1 MRTLIV
7 ALLVSAAA
15 FGQSTAPLEKPSVTG
30 RVLRGNGDLAPRV
43 IVTLVGRERY
53 TMTSDTRGAFAFG
66 GVAPGRYWLV
76 AQRPGYSS
84 VKYGGTVPLGVNCIG
99 IDQSSWTHAA
109 GGDDAITRFRDCI
122 DSSPGLALTV
132 TPGLELKD
140 LTMRIAQ
147 TGVIRGTVTNQD
159 SEGAPGVVTALVRDR
174 GSRNFRTVATAS
186 IGQDGNYT
194 LDDLPPGRY
203 YLLARTS
210 GAQVLMAAMVN
221 GAQVVM
227 AMGNQDPGG
236 KAPSESDIATYYPS
250 ATDESK
256 AAPVEVRAGDELR
269 GVDILMRRAPAFS
282 VRGAVVMPAGSPPGS
297 MALTMTPKGG
307 ANDYYSGYRAVAGPG
322 GAFEFRSVS
331 PGTYVISGRTQ
342 ALFGRREVS
351 VAAGDL
357 EGISVAMSPAVG
369 LTGTVKV
376 EGAVPASLPSV
387 TLAAVDGSLSGALRP
402 GPDGALTTPAGLP
415 PMAYA
420 VHLSAMPPGTYV
432 KSMSYGDQD
441 VLHGQLD
448 LGAGASA
455 SLQIVLSTGAASL
468 AGKVTNT
475 AGDAMKGVQ
484 VTAWPRQTG
493 PGGGV
498 HIANT
503 DQNGNFEI
511 ADLAPGDYRIAAWE
525 DIPTALA
532 NDASFLGRFPDA
544 AAAVSL
550 EQGGRASADLKLIPR
565 ERTDAEV
572 AKLP

>member
-1 MRTLIV
+1 
-7 ALLVSAAA
+7 
-15 FGQSTAPLEKPSVTG
+15 
-30 RVLRGNGDLAPRV
+30 
-43 IVTLVGRERY
+43 
-53 TMTSDTRGAFAFG
+53 
-66 GVAPGRYWLV
+66 
-76 AQRPGYSS
+76 
-84 VKYGGTVPLGVNCIG
+84 
-99 IDQSSWTHAA
+99 
-109 GGDDAITRFRDCI
+109 
-122 DSSPGLALTV
+122 
-132 TPGLELKD
+132 
-140 LTMRIAQ
+140 
-147 TGVIRGTVTNQD
+147 
-159 SEGAPGVVTALVRDR
+159 
-174 GSRNFRTVATAS
+174 
-186 IGQDGNYT
+186 
-194 LDDLPPGRY
+194 
-203 YLLARTS
+203 
-210 GAQVLMAAMVN
+210 
-221 GAQVVM
+221 
-227 AMGNQDPGG
+227 
-236 KAPSESDIATYYPS
+236 
-250 ATDESK
+250 
-256 AAPVEVRAGDELR
+256 
-269 GVDILMRRAPAFS
+269 
-282 VRGAVVMPAGSPPGS
+282 
-297 MALTMTPKGG
+297 
-307 ANDYYSGYRAVAGPG
+307 
-322 GAFEFRSVS
+322 
-331 PGTYVISGRTQ
+331 
-342 ALFGRREVS
+342 
-351 VAAGDL
+351 
-357 EGISVAMSPAVG
+357 
-369 LTGTVKV
+369 
-376 EGAVPASLPSV
+376 
-387 TLAAVDGSLSGALRP
+387 
-402 GPDGALTTPAGLP
+402 
-415 PMAYA
+415 MAYA